1 MEHLKPYDIFEYV
14 SNVDNARYILTRLLN
29 DVSKYDILYFGERWD
44 HESHCYLGVM
54 TTRPIDKRLIEKY
67 KNQSERSG
75 LIFSYSHE
83 VTGPGHD
90 YNFYTKNMYTKRH
103 YPGTHY
109 LYHVTRASNQENIEE
124 NGILRHKWED
134 SKDWEHM
141 PPLSYP
147 GAVFAATSRG
157 SMWKPPVVDY
167 DIWLIDGSYP
177 DIKWQADLNFY
188 TGYQNAPHYVMTY
201 QDIPPD
207 QIERWDGTWKSIFGL
222 YMKDVTKGESSDGKE
237 IIFTKRGKTVMGYDK
252 ETKDLTLSD
261 DIFWNYV
268 QSEYELY
275 DQHENDVVSYLTS
288 KLQIEIFEIDNF

>member
-67 KNQSERSG
+67 KNHSDRNG
-75 LIFSYSHE
+75 LILSYSHE
-83 VTGPGHD
+83 VTGQGHD
-90 YNFYTKNMYTKRH
+90 YNFYTKNKYTKRY
-103 YPGTHY
+103 YPGINY
-109 LYHVTRASNQENIEE
+109 LYHVTRASNSDNIEE

-147 GAVFAATSRG
+147 GAVFAATSKVA
-157 SMWKPPVVDY
+157 MWRPPVSDY
-167 DIWLIDGSYP
+167 DVWLIDGSYP
-177 DIKWQADLNFY
+177 DIKWQTDLNFLVN
-188 TGYQNAPHYVMTY
+188 QNTPHYVMTY

-207 QIERWDGTWKSIFGL
+207 RVELWNGNWRSVFRL
-222 YMKDVTKGESSDGKE
+222 YMKDVTKDESSDGKE
-237 IIFTKRGKTVMGYDK
+237 IIFTKRGKTVMSYDK
-252 ETKDLTLSD
+252 GTKVLTLSD
-261 DIFWNYV
+261 DIFWDYV
-268 QSEYELY
+268 HSQYRLY
-275 DQHENDVVSYLTS
+275 DQQEDGVLEYLTT
-288 KLQIEIFEIDNF
+288 KLQIEISEIDNF